1 MQIEIPA
8 QLAVIQNLL
17 EAIERCLWIGKGKS
31 KSSASIE
38 HTRQATVVTPKLC
51 EMESLVA
58 KPTVLLSTS
67 FIAFLLWEPERA
79 EGWTLPTSVQSYND
93 QGH

>member
-1 MQIEIPA
+1 VQIEIPA

-17 EAIERCLWIGKGKS
+17 EAIERCLWIGKEKS

-58 KPTVLLSTS
+58 KPTVASVYELHSIPALGAREGGRMDLAHLS
-67 FIAFLLWEPERA
+67 
-79 EGWTLPTSVQSYND
+79 SVLQ
-93 QGH
+93 